1 MENRLEERYSKEIAP
16 ALVSKFNYKSTMQAP
31 KIEKIVLNM
40 GVGDATQNAK
50 LLDEAVEELTLIS
63 GQHPLIPK
71 AKKSIAGFRL
81 REGMP
86 IGAKVTLRGE
96 RMYDFL
102 DKLIN
107 VSLPRVR
114 DFHGISPK
122 SFDGRGNYTLGVRE
136 QLIFP
141 EIDYDKVNRVRGLD
155 VVIVTTA
162 NTDEEALELL
172 TQVGMPFAK

>member
-1 MENRLEERYSKEIAP
+1 
-16 ALVSKFNYKSTMQAP
+16 
-31 KIEKIVLNM
+31 
-40 GVGDATQNAK
+40 GDATQNAK
-50 LLDEAVEELTLIS
+50 LLDEAVDELTLIS
-63 GQHPLIPK
+63 GQHPLITK

-114 DFHGISPK
+114 DFHGIS
-122 SFDGRGNYTLGVRE
+122 
-136 QLIFP
+136 
-141 EIDYDKVNRVRGLD
+141 
-155 VVIVTTA
+155 
-162 NTDEEALELL
+162 
-172 TQVGMPFAK
+172 

>member
-1 MENRLEERYSKEIAP
+1 P

-63 GQHPLIPK
+63 GQHPLITK

-141 EIDYDKVNRVRGLD
+141 EIDYDKVNR
-155 VVIVTTA
+155 
-162 NTDEEALELL
+162 
-172 TQVGMPFAK
+172 